1 MSNTDH
7 LFSGLNYD
15 LESQT
20 SINFVE
26 ELWHYLSP
34 FSAHEVEIDG
44 VIYKT
49 AEHAYQTLR
58 MMPEVREQVINT
70 TSPKDAW
77 RMAQKFKEEGK
88 LDPHHEKDVL
98 MEKIFRA
105 KLAQHPDIREILV
118 ASGKRELLKVY
129 PTDYYW
135 GTGADGS
142 GENRMGKLWMKIRDE
157 LKLHD

>member
-1 MSNTDH
+1 MV
-7 LFSGLNYD
+7 
-15 LESQT
+15 E

-26 ELWHYLSP
+26 DSWHYLSP

-44 VIYKT
+44 KVYKT
-49 AEHAYQTLR
+49 AEHAYQALR
-58 MMPEVREQVINT
+58 MVPEVRELVEKT

-77 RMAQKFKEEGK
+77 RIAQKFKEDGK
-88 LDPHHEKDVL
+88 LDSHHDKDAL

-105 KLAQHPDIREILV
+105 KLAQHPDIKEILLE
-118 ASGKRELLKVY
+118 SGDRELLKVY

-142 GENRMGKLWMKIRDE
+142 GGKQDGETMDENS
-157 LKLHD
+157 